1 MSARAQRRGGVR
13 AVAALVVLGALA
25 VGCDSSDDDD
35 GSTGPGPTGGAD
47 GGSMGAGD
55 GTFAEILGRGPA
67 DEPVD
72 FDAATLSADLGAIF
86 GTAVD
91 EPTDVTEGDDVDDV
105 DTDGDD
111 TDGDDADGAAGDRRG
126 TASY

>member
-35 GSTGPGPTGGAD
+35 GSTDPGPTGGGD
-47 GGSMGAGD
+47 GGGMMGGGMTGGGMGAGD
-55 GTFAEILGRGPA
+55 GTFAEILGRGSA
-67 DEPVD
+67 DEPID
-72 FDAATLSADLGAIF
+72 FDAAALSADLEAIF

-91 EPTDVTEGDDVDDV
+91 EPTDAAE
-105 DTDGDD
+105 
-111 TDGDDADGAAGDRRG
+111 GDDADADGATGSRRRAA
-126 TASY
+126 TY

>member
-35 GSTGPGPTGGAD
+35 GSTDPGPTGGGD
-47 GGSMGAGD
+47 GGGMTGGGMGAGD
-55 GTFAEILGRGPA
+55 GTFAEILGRGSA
-67 DEPVD
+67 DEPID
-72 FDAATLSADLGAIF
+72 FDAAALSADLEAIF

-91 EPTDVTEGDDVDDV
+91 EPTDAAE
-105 DTDGDD
+105 
-111 TDGDDADGAAGDRRG
+111 GDDADADGATGSRRRAA
-126 TASY
+126 TY